1 MDDAH
6 LNAIQKLQAV
16 FDALYQLRLAHS
28 VEIVKIA
35 RVWYIG
41 DNALIHWRVDD
52 AVNHQRSPSIGALVR
67 HPMYVATFV
76 MVIGIALGL
85 GSWWAL
91 LFLAVQMPVLVIR
104 ILDEEK
110 VLENELAGCIEY
122 EQKVHYRLVPGI
134 W

>member
-1 MDDAH
+1 MA
-6 LNAIQKLQAV
+6 
-16 FDALYQLRLAHS
+16 
-28 VEIVKIA
+28 
-35 RVWYIG
+35 
-41 DNALIHWRVDD
+41 
-52 AVNHQRSPSIGALVR
+52 
-67 HPMYVATFV
+67 
-76 MVIGIALGL
+76 IGIALGL